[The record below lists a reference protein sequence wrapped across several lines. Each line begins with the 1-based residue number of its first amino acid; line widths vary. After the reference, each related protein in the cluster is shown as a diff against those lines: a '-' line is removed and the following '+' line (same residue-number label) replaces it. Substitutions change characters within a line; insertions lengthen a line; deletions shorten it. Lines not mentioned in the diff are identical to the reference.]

1 VTVRIVEVERA
12 GVTELVLHEVEA
24 LLVQPVV
31 PVVVHR
37 ARDRQRVV
45 SVEAAA
51 GTSPGAR
58 NRSSVP
64 PTSKVTSRSDS
75 PTTGRSRT
83 DS

>member
-24 LLVQPVV
+24 LVQPVV